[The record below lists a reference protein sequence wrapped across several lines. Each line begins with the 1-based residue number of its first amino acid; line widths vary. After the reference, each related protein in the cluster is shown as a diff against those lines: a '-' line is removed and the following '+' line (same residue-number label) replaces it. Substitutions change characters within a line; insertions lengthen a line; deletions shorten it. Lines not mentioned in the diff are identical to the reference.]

1 MIASICRHIMLGSMT
16 CSLLVSFASGVDVK
30 GTNLDG
36 TWANDVQVCKQL
48 FEKKN
53 NRISMTEN
61 ADFYGSGFIVEGN
74 EVRGKLE
81 RCHITSQKQ
90 DGDKTYLQAQCA
102 TDIATGPSQLALR
115 LDGNDKL
122 TRFFPDMPGMDLSY
136 YRCPAMN

>member
-1 MIASICRHIMLGSMT
+1 MIASICRHIMFGSIT
-16 CSLLVSFASGVDVK
+16 CSLLVSFASAVDVK

-36 TWANDVQVCKQL
+36 TWANDVQVCSKL

-74 EVRGKLE
+74 EVKEKLE

-90 DGDKTYLQAQCA
+90 DGDKTLLQTQC
-102 TDIATGPSQLALR
+102 TSDIATGPNQLALR
-115 LDGNDKL
+115 LDSSDKL
-122 TRFFPDMPGMDLSY
+122 TRFFPSMPGMDMRY
-136 YRCPAMN
+136 FRCPPMN

>member
-1 MIASICRHIMLGSMT
+1 MIISGCRLIMLGST
-16 CSLLVSFASGVDVK
+16 VWLLLVLFAYAVDVK

-36 TWANDVQVCKQL
+36 TWANDVQVCSQL

-90 DGDKTYLQAQCA
+90 EGDKTYLQAQCA

-115 LDGNDKL
+115 LDSNDKL

-136 YRCPAMN
+136 FRCPPMN

>member
-1 MIASICRHIMLGSMT
+1 
-16 CSLLVSFASGVDVK
+16 
-30 GTNLDG
+30 
-36 TWANDVQVCKQL
+36 
-48 FEKKN
+48 
-53 NRISMTEN
+53 MTEN

-74 EVRGKLE
+74 DVRGKLE